1 MDAQMAGENTKHGH
15 AAGLSDHRRDS
26 APAEAETMSVAPGT
40 ASAGPV
46 ADPAVVSPR
55 LAARVAA
62 RDLLAAAPRRRD
74 SDWDA
79 RPRTHEDDL
88 GWAAKRAAV
97 TIAAAMLQT
106 CDGDTGSHCDD
117 VVHLCDLIAEELGI
131 YGNDRAELLAAAQ
144 LHDIGK
150 VAIASDVLNK
160 RGPLDEYEWSLIRQ
174 HTVVGER
181 IIRSVS
187 QLEEVGRLVRH
198 SHERWDGGGY
208 PDGLSHEEIPLASRI
223 VFCADTFHAIRS
235 DRSYRRGGSAQ
246 AALEE
251 LACAAGSQ
259 LDSAI
264 VDALLSA
271 AERLRTTVRCGA
283 VGLTTTLRSRRLVEL
298 LV

>member
-1 MDAQMAGENTKHGH
+1 MAGENTKYAH
-15 AAGLSDHRRDS
+15 AEGLSAHRRHG
-26 APAEAETMSVAPGT
+26 APAEAETMSIAPGT
-40 ASAGPV
+40 ASAGPDRV
-46 ADPAVVSPR
+46 VDPAVVSPPR
-55 LAARVAA
+55 AAGMAA

-79 RPRTHEDDL
+79 RPRTREDDL
-88 GWAAKRAAV
+88 DWAAKRAAV
-97 TIAAAMLQT
+97 KIAAAMLQA
-106 CDGDTGSHCDD
+106 CDGDTATHCDD
-117 VVHLCDLIAEELGI
+117 VVHLCDLIAEELGV

-150 VAIASDVLNK
+150 VGIASDVLNK

-181 IIRSVS
+181 IIRSVP

-208 PDGLSHEEIPLASRI
+208 PDRLSGEQIPLASRI
-223 VFCADTFHAIRS
+223 VLCADTFHAIRS
-235 DRSYRRGGSAQ
+235 DRSYRRGRSAE
-246 AALEE
+246 AALQEI
-251 LACAAGSQ
+251 ACAAGSQ

-264 VDALLSA
+264 VDALVSA
-271 AERLRTTVRCGA
+271 AERLRTTVRSGA
-283 VGLTTTLRSRRLVEL
+283 DGLTTTLRSRRLVEL